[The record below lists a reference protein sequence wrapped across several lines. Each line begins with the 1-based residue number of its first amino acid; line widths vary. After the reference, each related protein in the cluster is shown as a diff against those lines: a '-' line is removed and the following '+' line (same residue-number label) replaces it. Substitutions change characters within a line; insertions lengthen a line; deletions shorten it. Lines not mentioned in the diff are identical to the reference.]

1 MDEMNHTDP
10 ESITPKHIDIQKVLA
25 AKNVKLPNWL
35 VGRMERLLHLD
46 DINHCIYLHRDK
58 FGLDFVCALLDTP
71 RPDGLDLKVEV
82 VNPHNIPQ
90 QGCPIIAGNHPLG
103 GPDGLALMRAIGP
116 YRNDIRFPV
125 NDFLLHIPGLAPLFI
140 PIDKVH
146 HNAANAH
153 TLEQAFAEPRH
164 LDPRTGPGHHCRV
177 GQPLRLGGV
186 PAVVRQQ
193 WLAQRQYWIQRCE
206 LQGLGQG
213 GS

>member
-82 VNPHNIPQ
+82 VATEHIRGGNPLLTEKKCFITPQ
-90 QGCPIIAGNHPLG
+90 ISWAPK
-103 GPDGLALMRAIGP
+103 ALKC
-116 YRNDIRFPV
+116 V
-125 NDFLLHIPGLAPLFI
+125 L
-140 PIDKVH
+140 
-146 HNAANAH
+146 
-153 TLEQAFAEPRH
+153 
-164 LDPRTGPGHHCRV
+164 
-177 GQPLRLGGV
+177 
-186 PAVVRQQ
+186 
-193 WLAQRQYWIQRCE
+193 
-206 LQGLGQG
+206 
-213 GS
+213 SS